1 MKNMMRISYTFL
13 LLAVGIISTILSN
26 PVLAQTEGNQTG
38 QQQQGG
44 QQQGGEQQ
52 QGGGQ
57 GTTDD
62 IGSIEELQQL
72 TTSENPLPPTSNDTS
87 STLQEL
93 EKETGTDNQT
103 GGQQQGGGQGQEGN
117 QTGGQQQGGEQQQG
131 GGQGQEGNQTGGQQQ
146 GEQEGNQ
153 SGNPLSDALQ
163 GLGNL
168 FQ

>member
-38 QQQQGG
+38 GQQQGG
-44 QQQGGEQQ
+44 QQQ

-103 GGQQQGGGQGQEGN
+103 GGQQQQGGGQGQEGN
-117 QTGGQQQGGEQQQG
+117 QTGGQ
-131 GGQGQEGNQTGGQQQ
+131 QQQ